1 MTLSGLFWVS
11 ALYGNAD
18 IIDDFV
24 DRVPLCMSPA
34 LRWAEL
40 ATLHLDIESIE
51 SIHCLVGAIQ
61 DMRKDVFEKAC

>member
-1 MTLSGLFWVS
+1 
-11 ALYGNAD
+11 
-18 IIDDFV
+18 
-24 DRVPLCMSPA
+24 MSSA